1 MGDLNSE
8 QIQIMLIF
16 AAIGVFIVAFPLY
29 DYYATKK
36 KCEQTHRE
44 WIREQEKRK
53 RERMEDKILRS
64 KIIIPNRVR
73 VISCD
78 KMNYTPKKKTKE
90 EYKHSVT
97 SMDYP
102 SVSFLGASYS
112 GTSLSSDSSSSS
124 NSFGGGF
131 DGGGSDSSF

>member
-1 MGDLNSE
+1 
-8 QIQIMLIF
+8 MLIF

-29 DYYATKK
+29 DYYTTKK

-78 KMNYTPKKKTKE
+78 KMNYAPKRKAKE
-90 EYKHSVT
+90 EHKQSVP
-97 SMDYP
+97 SMEYP
-102 SVSFLGASYS
+102 SISFVGASYS
-112 GTSLSSDSSSSS
+112 STDSSSSFS
-124 NSFGGGF
+124 GFGGSF